1 MGYQGRALGWF
12 TMPLL
17 LATMAQ
23 GQQPPIGVPVAPLG
37 AGPFVFDT
45 AEQHRI
51 SAQTRLGIS
60 RAEWGTTVRGE
71 KVAIYT
77 LVGAG
82 GLEARISN
90 FGGVVVTLNVPN
102 RNGSKTDVMLGYD
115 DLASYEKGGVYGAVI
130 GRYANRI
137 GNNGSFLLGGK
148 TIQLECTSPEQKIV
162 IHGGTAG
169 FQKKVWHAE
178 MHDGPEPSLELTVVS
193 PDGDGGFPG
202 VLTTTLI
209 YTVTRDNA
217 LRLDYRAVS
226 DRPTVVNLTNHAYFA
241 LQGEGNGDIS
251 EQRMQVFADRYT
263 PSDADNLPTG
273 AIASVANTPLD
284 FRTPVRLGDILD
296 SSFEQIAR
304 RAGLDIN
311 MIVNGMPGVLRPAAR
326 ITDPTTGIVME
337 VFTTQ
342 PGMQLYSDNVTR
354 TTLGK
359 RGKPYGNRYSMSFET
374 QHYPDSP
381 NRPEFPSTM
390 VTPSTPLHEV
400 TVYKFSTAN

>member
-1 MGYQGRALGWF
+1 MSTRMRRRLRTAECPGLRLVSPEDRKSVFVCVLGA
-12 TMPLL
+12 LL
-17 LATMAQ
+17 LCAC
-23 GQQPPIGVPVAPLG
+23 L
-37 AGPFVFDT
+37 
-45 AEQHRI
+45 

-60 RAEWGTTVRGE
+60 RADWGTTVRGE

-77 LVGAG
+77 LLGAG

-90 FGGVVVTLNVPN
+90 FGGVIVTLNVPN

-148 TIQLECTSPEQKIV
+148 TIQLERASPGQKIV

-263 PSDADNLPTG
+263 PSDADGLPTG

-296 SSFEQIAR
+296 SSFEQIAQ

-326 ITDPTTGIVME
+326 ITDPATGIVME

-381 NRPEFPSTM
+381 NRPEFPSTV

-400 TVYKFSTAN
+400 TVYKFSTTN

>member
-1 MGYQGRALGWF
+1 MSTRMRRRLRTAECSGLRLVSPEDRKSVFACVLGA
-12 TMPLL
+12 LL
-17 LATMAQ
+17 LCAC
-23 GQQPPIGVPVAPLG
+23 L
-37 AGPFVFDT
+37 
-45 AEQHRI
+45 

-60 RAEWGTTVRGE
+60 RADWGTTVRGE
-71 KVAIYT
+71 NVAIYT

-137 GNNGSFLLGGK
+137 GNNGSFLLGGR
-148 TIQLECTSPEQKIV
+148 TIQLERTSPEQKIV
-162 IHGGTAG
+162 IHGGTVG
-169 FQKKVWHAE
+169 FHKKVWRAE

-263 PSDADNLPTG
+263 PSDADGLPTG

-296 SSFEQIAR
+296 SSFEQIAQ

-311 MIVNGMPGVLRPAAR
+311 MIVNGTPGVLRPAAR
-326 ITDPTTGIVME
+326 ITDPATGIVME

-381 NRPEFPSTM
+381 NRPEFPSTV
-390 VTPSTPLHEV
+390 VTPSNPLHEV
-400 TVYKFSTAN
+400 TVYKFSTTN

>member
-1 MGYQGRALGWF
+1 MSTRMRRRLRTADCPALRLVSPGDSTSVF
-12 TMPLL
+12 ACVLGALL
-17 LATMAQ
+17 LCAC
-23 GQQPPIGVPVAPLG
+23 L
-37 AGPFVFDT
+37 
-45 AEQHRI
+45 

-148 TIQLECTSPEQKIV
+148 TIQLERASPEQKIV

-169 FQKKVWHAE
+169 FHKKVWHAE

-337 VFTTQ
+337 VLTTQ

-381 NRPEFPSTM
+381 NRPEFPSTV

>member
-1 MGYQGRALGWF
+1 MSVSTRVLGA
-12 TMPLL
+12 LL
-17 LATMAQ
+17 LITC
-23 GQQPPIGVPVAPLG
+23 L
-37 AGPFVFDT
+37 
-45 AEQHRI
+45 

-60 RAEWGTTVRGE
+60 GADWGTTVRGE

-77 LVGAG
+77 LAGAG

-90 FGGVVVTLNVPN
+90 FGGVIVTLNVPN

-137 GNNGSFLLGGK
+137 GSNGSFPLDGK
-148 TIQLECTSPEQKIV
+148 AIQLERASPDQKIV

-169 FQKKVWHAE
+169 FQKKVWHAQ
-178 MHDGPEPSLELTVVS
+178 MHDGAEPSLELTVVS

-202 VLTTTLI
+202 ALTTTLV
-209 YTVTRDNA
+209 YTVTRDNE
-217 LRLDYRAVS
+217 LMLDYRAIS
-226 DRPTVVNLTNHAYFA
+226 DRPTVVNVTNHAYFA
-241 LQGEGNGDIS
+241 LQGEGNGDVS
-251 EQRMQVFADRYT
+251 EQRMQVFADSYT
-263 PSDADNLPTG
+263 FSSPDNLPTG
-273 AIASVANTPLD
+273 EIASVAGTPLD

-296 SSFEQIAR
+296 SRFEQIALR
-304 RAGLDIN
+304 GGLDIN
-311 MIVNGMPGVLRPAAR
+311 MIVNGTPGVLRPAAR
-326 ITDPTTGIVME
+326 ISDPKTGIVME

-354 TTLGK
+354 TTPGK
-359 RGKPYGNRYSMSFET
+359 GGKPYGNRYSMSLET

-381 NRPEFPSTM
+381 NRREFPSTV

-400 TVYKFSTAN
+400 TVYKFSTGK